1 MNIDWN
7 ANDLNAKVSV
17 LDYEMR
23 RNRQD
28 IDSLAS
34 NIRQFENQPSAF
46 LIRDDM
52 QYLHETVMGLLQQ
65 VSDIEKRLSQTE
77 EQVDAFAVTQL
88 L

>member
-1 MNIDWN
+1 MNIDLN

-17 LDYEMR
+17 LDHEMR

-28 IDSLAS
+28 IDSLAI
-34 NIRQFENQPSAF
+34 NIRQFENQSSAF

-52 QYLHETVMGLLQQ
+52 QYLHETVIGLLQQ

-77 EQVDAFAVTQL
+77 EQVDTFAVTQL

>member
-17 LDYEMR
+17 LDYETR
-23 RNRQD
+23 KNRQD
-28 IDSLAS
+28 IDSMVMAMRDL
-34 NIRQFENQPSAF
+34 ENQPSAS

-52 QYLHETVMGLLQQ
+52 QYLHETVMGLLGRVRDLEQ
-65 VSDIEKRLSQTE
+65 RLSQTE
-77 EQVDAFAVTQL
+77 QQVDTFAVTQL

>member
-7 ANDLNAKVSV
+7 ADDLNAKVSV

-28 IDSLAS
+28 IDSLAI
-34 NIRQFENQPSAF
+34 NIHQLENQPSTS

-52 QYLHETVMGLLQQ
+52 QYLHKTVMGLLQQ
-65 VSDIEKRLSQTE
+65 VSDLEKRLSQTE
-77 EQVDAFAVTQL
+77 QQVGTFAVSQL

>member
-17 LDYEMR
+17 LDYETR
-23 RNRQD
+23 KNRQD
-28 IDSLAS
+28 IDSMVMAMRDL
-34 NIRQFENQPSAF
+34 ENQPSAI

-52 QYLHETVMGLLQQ
+52 QYLHETVMGLLGRVRDLEQ
-65 VSDIEKRLSQTE
+65 RLSQTE
-77 EQVDAFAVTQL
+77 QQVDTFAVTQL

>member
-1 MNIDWN
+1 MNIDLN

-28 IDSLAS
+28 IDSLAI
-34 NIRQFENQPSAF
+34 NIHQLENQPSAF

-52 QYLHETVMGLLQQ
+52 QYLHETVMGLLRQ

>member
-7 ANDLNAKVSV
+7 ANDLNARVSV

-28 IDSLAS
+28 IDSLAI

-52 QYLHETVMGLLQQ
+52 QHLHETVMGLLQQ

>member
-1 MNIDWN
+1 MSI
-7 ANDLNAKVSV
+7 DLNAKVSV

-28 IDSLAS
+28 IDSLAI
-34 NIRQFENQPSAF
+34 NIHQLESQPSA
-46 LIRDDM
+46 LSIRDDM
-52 QYLHETVMGLLQQ
+52 QYLHETVMGLLGQ
-65 VSDIEKRLSQTE
+65 VAVLEKRLSQTE

>member
-28 IDSLAS
+28 IDSLAI
-34 NIRQFENQPSAF
+34 NIRQFENQLSAF

>member
-1 MNIDWN
+1 MNIDLN

-28 IDSLAS
+28 IDSLAI
-34 NIRQFENQPSAF
+34 NIHQLENQPSAF

-52 QYLHETVMGLLQQ
+52 QYLHETVMGLIGQ
-65 VSDIEKRLSQTE
+65 VSDLEKRFSQME
-77 EQVDAFAVTQL
+77 QQVDTFAVTQL